1 MDNNGWTDIFYN
13 WLVHPD
19 GTIVEGRGWGTS
31 PRPENVMTVNFIGNY
46 ETDVLTEAAK
56 ASAGLMVRE
65 CVRRMPQLAGR
76 DVKWHNQRAA
86 TACPGR
92 NIISFIRERNAL
104 GWDAAPAAPTPPP
117 TPTVVVQPQHAQ
129 SSVDRAALDSLRA
142 EATELWQSAK
152 DLGEAADGL
161 ADLSESNLE
170 LVREFRRDHL

>member
-76 DVKWHNQRAA
+76 DVRWHNQRAA

-92 NIISFIRERNAL
+92 NIVSFIRERNAL
-104 GWDAAPAAPTPPP
+104 GWDAPAPAPAPP
-117 TPTVVVQPQHAQ
+117 VIAVQPQHGKP
-129 SSVDRAALDSLRA
+129 SVDRGVLDSLRA
-142 EATELWQSAK
+142 EATAVWQSAK
-152 DLGEAADGL
+152 DLGEAADEL